1 MSKLRKRRQDFVRG
15 LVLAVTVAFA
25 LPVSAQDPVAQAP
38 AVLYI
43 AQNNAPRETVH
54 AIEGNSISSGSA
66 EKIGETSDQSA
77 PPQPSAPQS
86 EDSGQSATQ
95 LQNTQLG
102 VNPLTGLVAVSAL
115 NYVPLTGK
123 QRWKV
128 YWKQTYFSYGAYFK
142 PIMFALV
149 LDQTTNSPSQWGGGF
164 RGFGLRVASRTAN
177 SMVQGTIRA
186 PLAAALHEDVRY
198 VYSGQHG
205 RTRRML
211 YAIEYS
217 FLTYNDQ
224 HHSTLNVAKLVGY
237 YASTAISTEWHRPEH
252 SVVGYTFVN
261 GSEQLALSVP
271 INILQE
277 FWPYISRR
285 LSRYY

>member
-1 MSKLRKRRQDFVRG
+1 MGRLRKRRRDFVRG
-15 LVLAVTVAFA
+15 FVLAMTVFVA
-25 LPVSAQDPVAQAP
+25 LSASAQEVAAQEPATMQNASRTETTPSAQASPVSP
-38 AVLYI
+38 
-43 AQNNAPRETVH
+43 
-54 AIEGNSISSGSA
+54 GST
-66 EKIGETSDQSA
+66 EKFGEAGDQGA
-77 PPQPSAPQS
+77 LPQPSAPQS
-86 EDSGQSATQ
+86 EDSAQSATQ
-95 LQNTQLG
+95 IENTQLA
-102 VNPLTGLVAVSAL
+102 VNPLTGLVPVSAL

-123 QRWKV
+123 QRWTV

-142 PIMFALV
+142 PAMFALL
-149 LDQTTNSPSQWGGGF
+149 LDQTTNSPSEWGGGF
-164 RGFGLRVASRTAN
+164 RGYGLRVASRTAN

-198 VYSGQHG
+198 VYSGQHS
-205 RTRRML
+205 RKRRML

-217 FLTYNDQ
+217 FFTYNDQ
-224 HHSTLNVAKLVGY
+224 HQTTLNVAKLVGY

-285 LSRYY
+285 LSRLY